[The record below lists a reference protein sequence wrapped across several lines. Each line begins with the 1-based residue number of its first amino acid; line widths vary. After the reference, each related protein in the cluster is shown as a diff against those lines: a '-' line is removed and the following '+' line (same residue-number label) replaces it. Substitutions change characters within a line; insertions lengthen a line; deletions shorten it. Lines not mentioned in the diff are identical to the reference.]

1 MAYNITLSN
10 GQPLVTVPDGQV
22 DESASSLTLIGKNY
36 PGYGKFLNENFVQI
50 LENFANSTE
59 PRAAVEGQL
68 WWDTTNKRLSI
79 RSNSGWKTV
88 SGSTP
93 TQPTNPMAGDIWW
106 DPVNL
111 QLKAYAGTEWKIVG
125 PMNSANTGQTGMVA
139 DSILESGGGQSHII
153 IKFTVFNTVVAILS
167 KDPSFTITTIPGF
180 SIINPGFNLSADNSL
195 GYYGLTDNAAK
206 LGGILAANYLRT
218 DVPGTLTGALAIT
231 ANGGLTVGASSNF
244 TVSASNTDAKLI
256 SNITGRDLGLY
267 ATVGGTA
274 TKLIWLDGTTGK
286 ASAQATTVSDAAT
299 TIVTKGYLES
309 VTSGAT
315 SAALMRDGTNAITG
329 TILPQTT
336 DSTNLGSTAAK
347 FANIYATNFTGL
359 AYDSSRLANVAASSY
374 ARLDNAAN
382 AVFSVAP
389 SITTNTGIS
398 IGASSDFKINVNS
411 NAVNLVSDISGKSMY
426 LSVKVGGVPTN
437 VISIDGTT
445 GKATTVTPGAS
456 DGATTIAT
464 KGYVDGIA
472 SSAVN
477 LTAIGGHI
485 IPAVGFNN
493 VYNIG
498 SPTLKFNTVY
508 ATTFNGQ
515 ASTAL
520 YADLAERFAA
530 DAVYAPG
537 TVLTI
542 GGTAEVTMEMR
553 NHSDAVFGVVS
564 TNPAYLMNAEAG
576 SNDTHPAVVLAGK
589 APVRVIGAVKKGDR
603 LVSAGNGVAKA
614 ADTLEATPFNVI
626 GRALETNDN
635 VLEKLVNAIVKI
647 NT

>member
-180 SIINPGFNLSADNSL
+180 SIINPGFNLSTDNNL

-206 LGGILAANYLRT
+206 LGGVIAANYLRT
-218 DVPGTLTGALAIT
+218 DVPGTLAGKLTINT
-231 ANGGLTVGASSNF
+231 NDGLTVGPSSNF
-244 TVSASNTDAKLI
+244 TVSTSNTDTKLV
-256 SNITGRDLGLY
+256 SNVTGRELGLY

-274 TKLIWLDGTTGK
+274 QKLIWLDGTTGK
-286 ASAQATTVSDAAT
+286 ANALATTVSDAAT

-309 VTSGAT
+309 VTSGST
-315 SAALMRDGTNAITG
+315 SAALMRDGFNTITG

-336 DSTNLGSTAAK
+336 GSYNLGSPAAT
-347 FANIYATNFTGL
+347 FANVYSTNFTGL
-359 AYDSSRLANVAASSY
+359 AYDSSRLAGVLATSY

-382 AVFSVAP
+382 AIFTVAP
-389 SITTNTGIS
+389 SITTNTGIT
-398 IGASSDFKINVNS
+398 IGASADFKINVNS
-411 NAVNLVSDISGKSMY
+411 NAVNLVSDVSGKSLY

-445 GKATTVTPGAS
+445 GKATTVTPGVGDA
-456 DGATTIAT
+456 ATTIAT
-464 KGYVDGIA
+464 KGYVDSIG
-472 SSAVN
+472 SSVN
-477 LTAIGGHI
+477 LSSVSSNIV
-485 IPAVGFNN
+485 PAAGFTN

-498 SPTLKFNTVY
+498 SSGLKWNTVY
-508 ATTFNGQ
+508 ATTFIGTASQ
-515 ASTAL
+515 AA

-553 NHSDAVFGVVS
+553 DHSESVLGVVS
-564 TNPAYLMNAEAG
+564 TKPAYFDE
-576 SNDTHPAVVLAGK
+576 
-589 APVRVIGAVKKGDR
+589 R
-603 LVSAGNGVAKA
+603 
-614 ADTLEATPFNVI
+614 
-626 GRALETNDN
+626 
-635 VLEKLVNAIVKI
+635 
-647 NT
+647 